1 MQHSPA
7 MRALLERCAAML
19 PDFPGAWFDH
29 AHAARC
35 IEFFPRYLRLTNDE
49 WAGKPFILGQW
60 QAEIV
65 ARFFGWKRPNGLRVY
80 RRLGLWVPRK
90 NGKTEFMAGISH
102 LAMMVDNLT
111 GGQGYAIGA
120 NEDQARIVFDKMVAM
135 AQMSPALKREV
146 ESFKK
151 SLVLPRLG
159 TAFKYLTGKAHG
171 KHGLGMSVLAG
182 DELHEW
188 SDDRLYQFVHQSSAH
203 RAQPCEFLIST
214 AGLKQG
220 FGWEFFNHCEQVL
233 AGLRP
238 DPELLVVIY
247 AAGPDDDWTAESTWR
262 KANPNYGISVRAD
275 YMASECLKARET
287 ARLENDFKRYHLNL
301 WTEQAVRWLPL
312 STWDANSAIPAFGS
326 LDYAAA
332 RSALDAAEE
341 SLIGRRC
348 LGALDLGVVG
358 DLAAFLLAFELPDGK
373 TALIPRFWAP
383 QEGAERR
390 QRVDKVPYLEWAR
403 HGLIRL
409 TPGPV
414 TDLGIVLEDVIDD
427 CRRFN
432 VSGVGFDP
440 WNSQSFRAGM
450 VDAGL
455 PFQPIRQGFHT
466 MSPFSK
472 DFERKFLERGIEH
485 YRNPVLRWMVGN
497 GAVETDAAGNIKPSK
512 QKSTD
517 RIDGLV
523 AAIMALGLLKS
534 AEALPVS
541 PWEDPAFKLGAA

>member
-7 MRALLERCAAML
+7 MRALLERCAAMR
-19 PDFPGAWFDH
+19 PEFSGAWFD
-29 AHAARC
+29 ADHAAKC
-35 IEFFPRYLRLTNDE
+35 IAFFPRYLRLTNDE

-60 QAEIV
+60 QAETV

-90 NGKTEFMAGISH
+90 NGKTEFMAGLAH
-102 LAMMVDNLT
+102 LALVVDGLV

-120 NEDQARIVFDKMVAM
+120 NEEQARIVFDKMVAM

-146 ESFKK
+146 ETFKK

-171 KHGLGMSVLAG
+171 KHGLGMSVLTG

-188 SDDRLYQFVHQSSAH
+188 GDDRLYQFVHQSSAH

-220 FGWEFFNHCEQVL
+220 FGWEFYNHCEQVL

-247 AAGPDDDWTAESTWR
+247 AAAPEDDWTIEETWR

-275 YMASECLKARET
+275 YMASECLKARES

-312 STWDANSAIPAFGS
+312 ATWDENSAIPPFGPIN
-326 LDYAAA
+326 YAAA
-332 RSALDAAEE
+332 GSALRSAAE
-341 SLIGRRC
+341 SLAGLRC
-348 LGALDLGVVG
+348 YGALDLGVVG
-358 DLAAFLLAFELPDGK
+358 DLASFVLSFELPGGK
-373 TALIPRFWAP
+373 IALLPRFWAP

-403 HGLIRL
+403 HGLLKL

-414 TDLGIVLEDVIDD
+414 TDFDVVLADIVED
-427 CRRFN
+427 CRRFG
-432 VSGVGFDP
+432 VIEVGFDP
-440 WNSQSFRAGM
+440 WNSQSFK
-450 VDAGL
+450 AGL
-455 PFQPIRQGFHT
+455 TEAGVPVRALRQGFQT
-466 MSPFSK
+466 LSPFSK
-472 DFERKFLERGIEH
+472 DFERTFLERGFEH

-497 GAVETDAAGNIKPSK
+497 AAVEGDAAGNIKPAK
-512 QKSTD
+512 HKSTD

-523 AAIMALGLLKS
+523 AAIMAQGLLGS
-534 AEALPVS
+534 AEAVPVS
-541 PWEDPAFKLGAA
+541 PWEDPNFSLRIQ